1 MNSRRSKQ
9 VRRAAILTVVALIG
23 VFAIARLVGSDGLP
37 ALQEKRAAI
46 QAVREENRLLRE
58 EVEATRKW
66 VARLKNDPEARKQLI
81 RERLHL
87 TEEGVIDFK
96 TPAEKSPASEPAR

>member
-1 MNSRRSKQ
+1 MAIA
-9 VRRAAILTVVALIG
+9 AAITLFG
-23 VFAIARLVGSDGLP
+23 VLAIARLVGSQGLP

-46 QAVREENRLLRE
+46 RALRDENRRLRE
-58 EVEATRKW
+58 EVNSTKSW
-66 VARLKNDPEARKQLI
+66 INRLKTDPEARKELI

-96 TPAEKSPASEPAR
+96 TPAGKPPVEAGR